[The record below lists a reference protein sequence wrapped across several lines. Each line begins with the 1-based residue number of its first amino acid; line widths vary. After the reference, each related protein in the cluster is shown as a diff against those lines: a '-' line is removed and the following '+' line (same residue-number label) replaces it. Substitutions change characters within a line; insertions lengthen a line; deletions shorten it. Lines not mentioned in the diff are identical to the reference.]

1 MLELKSMVEHISMD
15 EYIHVVLFAMGSGN
29 HICSHK
35 QQLRSLDVITCIIH
49 CENLLNKNFCE
60 KYFH

>member
-35 QQLRSLDVITCIIH
+35 QQLRSF
-49 CENLLNKNFCE
+49 EE
-60 KYFH
+60 GGY